1 MRYRNLGRSGL
12 SVSEVGLGGEHLEGK
27 PYAQVEATVHAAL
40 DAGINVLDIF
50 MSNPEVRSDLGRAL
64 KGRRGDIIIQGQ
76 IGSGWIGGQYARTR
90 DIDQCH
96 AFYEDLLERLNTDY
110 MDVAMVHYVDTEED
124 LRLSRERGLFD
135 YAQALK
141 RSGAA
146 RAVGVSSHDPLI
158 ARRIVESGEV
168 DVLMFSINPAYDVAP
183 ADTDLDHLF
192 MADTYS
198 RQEAFSLDPDREAL
212 YRACETRGVGIT
224 SMKTLA
230 AGALLKAES
239 SPFGVAMSVAQLI
252 HYALT
257 RPAVASVLL
266 GAKTPEEIAEAVAY
280 ETASDA
286 ERDYAAALKAAPKFS
301 MRGKC
306 MYCNHCLPCP
316 KHIDIAAV
324 NRFLDLA
331 EQSER
336 VPASVREHYLSL
348 TRKAGDCIECR
359 RCEPNCPFEVS
370 IAERMR
376 RARAVFGA

>member
-1 MRYRNLGRSGL
+1 
-12 SVSEVGLGGEHLEGK
+12 
-27 PYAQVEATVHAAL
+27 
-40 DAGINVLDIF
+40 
-50 MSNPEVRSDLGRAL
+50 
-64 KGRRGDIIIQGQ
+64 
-76 IGSGWIGGQYARTR
+76 
-90 DIDQCH
+90 
-96 AFYEDLLERLNTDY
+96 
-110 MDVAMVHYVDTEED
+110 
-124 LRLSRERGLFD
+124 
-135 YAQALK
+135 
-141 RSGAA
+141 
-146 RAVGVSSHDPLI
+146 
-158 ARRIVESGEV
+158 
-168 DVLMFSINPAYDVAP
+168 
-183 ADTDLDHLF
+183 